1 MGECFFWYR
10 PTRVVPD
17 QRPLNGRCCCCCSC
31 TFIHRRA
38 AVSLSSLH
46 TKLILWKKCHNKISM
61 TTGINFSFGVLRV
74 CVCMATLSC
83 IFPETYLIHVTKLV
97 CMRAVV
103 VELTLQ
109 MSEWIA
115 NNREV
120 FLVTYTQIG
129 SSHQQAVDLQSE
141 HNQFAMSAMV
151 CSVDNH
157 ISLITAG
164 CG

>member
-1 MGECFFWYR
+1 
-10 PTRVVPD
+10 
-17 QRPLNGRCCCCCSC
+17 
-31 TFIHRRA
+31 
-38 AVSLSSLH
+38 
-46 TKLILWKKCHNKISM
+46 M
-61 TTGINFSFGVLRV
+61 TTGINFSFGVLWLQCLKGAIKR
-74 CVCMATLSC
+74 VCMATLSC
-83 IFPETYLIHVTKLV
+83 IFPEAYLFHVTKLV